1 MWRIDM
7 RNLILLVFM
16 LSLTTA
22 CASKGTTV
30 VLINDPDG
38 KVGQTSVTTKNGEQ
52 ILTQK
57 NQSTRVRAT
66 DTAPDHPSLMSDD
79 EIEKRFGAALQAQP
93 DKPAHFLLYFVSGT
107 TELDTDSQLLLQQV
121 KEHIS
126 SYPLVDI
133 RIIGHTDT
141 VGSAESN
148 AELALD
154 RAKGVAQEL
163 IASGVGQRLL
173 KVDSHGEGNPFI
185 PTEDN
190 VEEPRN
196 RRVEVV
202 IRH

>member
-1 MWRIDM
+1 M
-7 RNLILLVFM
+7 RNLIFLIFM
-16 LSLTTA
+16 LALSTA

-30 VLINDPDG
+30 VLIDDPDG
-38 KVGQTSVTTKNGEQ
+38 NVGKTVVTTNNGEQ
-52 ILTQK
+52 ILTRK
-57 NQSTRVRAT
+57 NQSTRVM
-66 DTAPDHPSLMSDD
+66 TADEAPGHPELMSEH
-79 EIEKRFGAALQAQP
+79 EIGKRFGAALQAQP

-107 TELDTDSQLLLQQV
+107 TELDENSRLLLQQI
-121 KEHIS
+121 KERIS

-154 RAKGVAQEL
+154 RAKGVAREL
-163 IASGVGQRLL
+163 IAVGVDENLL
-173 KVDSHGEGNPFI
+173 RVDSHGEGNPVI
-185 PTEDN
+185 PTEDD

-202 IRH
+202 IRR